1 MRVLYATD
9 GSIPG
14 RRGEELITA
23 LFEPTGLEVHVLSVE
38 PEMIFLPDTLEASA
52 EFDKLSYPLR
62 AEGLARESAERLI
75 AAGMSASWSYTS
87 GAPGLEIL
95 RLAERETF
103 DLVVLGASHATWLG
117 NVLLGS
123 VSTHVLHQS
132 PCPVVVTHR
141 TPSGT
146 GRVLFAVDGSEC
158 AQRAASFATRLFDPA
173 RVQIEVAMTVTE
185 PWTSVAVYPPGLP
198 LGDHAGYEK
207 ALQRMMDAA
216 WQSVQRVA
224 RDVHAAGFR
233 VDPVVLQGSPASQ
246 LLKETDNFG
255 ADLVVLGSR
264 GRGAVK
270 RALLGSVSD
279 QVARHAPAA
288 LVWRRLQE

>member
-9 GSIPG
+9 GSIPA

-23 LFEPTGLEVHVLSVE
+23 LFEPTGLEVHVFSVE
-38 PEMIFLPDTLEASA
+38 PEMIFLPDTLEAA
-52 EFDKLSYPLR
+52 EFDKLSHPLR
-62 AEGLARESAERLI
+62 AEELARESAERLG
-75 AAGMSASWSYTS
+75 ADGVSVSWSYTR

-95 RLAERETF
+95 RLAEHDSF

-132 PCPVVVTHR
+132 PCPVIVTHQ
-141 TPSGT
+141 TPRET
-146 GRVLFAVDGSEC
+146 GRVLLAVDGSEC
-158 AQRAASFATRLFDPA
+158 AQGAATFATRLLDPA

-198 LGDHAGYEK
+198 LGDHADYEK
-207 ALQRMMDAA
+207 ALQRMVDAA
-216 WQSVQRVA
+216 WESIRQVA

-246 LLKETDNFG
+246 LLKETDNMG

-288 LVWRRLQE
+288 LVWRRVQE